1 MELESP
7 FEAQIHLDLSRS
19 LPKHVLFTESGGAG
33 LVILKNE
40 NINRCIKLIDIFKGK
55 KPYIMYLKLIP
66 SMTPM

>member
-40 NINRCIKLIDIFKGK
+40 NINRCIKLIDIF
-55 KPYIMYLKLIP
+55 
-66 SMTPM
+66 